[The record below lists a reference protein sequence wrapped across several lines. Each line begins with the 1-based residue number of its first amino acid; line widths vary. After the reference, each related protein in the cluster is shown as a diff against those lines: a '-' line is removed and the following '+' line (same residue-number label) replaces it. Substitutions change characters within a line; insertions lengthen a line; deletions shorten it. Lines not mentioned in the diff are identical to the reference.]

1 MTHRQGAAIMATALM
16 GFTTYFA
23 RQAYVWA
30 TTEPVV
36 YSPGMGIVYDD
47 GED

>member
-1 MTHRQGAAIMATALM
+1 MTNCQGAAIMATTFIA
-16 GFTTYFA
+16 FTTYFA
-23 RQAYVWA
+23 RQGYVWA

-36 YSPGMGIVYDD
+36 YSPGMGFVYDD

>member
-1 MTHRQGAAIMATALM
+1 MTHRQGAAIMTTALM
-16 GFTTYFA
+16 AYFA
-23 RQAYVWA
+23 RQAYVWV

-36 YSPGMGIVYDD
+36 YSPGMGFVYDD